1 MRHIPIALILAFC
14 AAPAIAQ
21 DSGGDEVDH
30 AAMGHDGMEMSVTA
44 DDPVI
49 AAWQKINADMHAGMS
64 IEFTGDPDVDFM
76 RGMIAHHQGAV
87 EMAKVVL
94 EHGSDPEVR
103 ALAEAIIAAQVEE
116 IAMMEAWLAAR
127 GE

>member
-1 MRHIPIALILAFC
+1 MFMLVAGGLS
-14 AAPAIAQ
+14 AQ
-21 DSGGDEVDH
+21 ESGSDEVDH
-30 AAMGHDGMEMSVTA
+30 AAMGHDGMEMAVTS

-49 AAWQKINADMHAGMS
+49 AAWQKINAEMHTAMS

-87 EMAKVVL
+87 EMAEVVL

-116 IAMMEAWLAAR
+116 IAMMQAWLAAR